1 MEINTNIQCKKFDL
15 KKLIHLIL
23 TQYYNYDN
31 ITLNVYYNN
40 KICDKFST
48 NDIKIDALLDK
59 TPIPQAYTLILRENS
74 DIKKIICHEMVHLDQ
89 YERGDLVLI
98 KDENGLKFQWKNK
111 DFDPSMPYKKR
122 PWEKEALGL
131 ETKIWKMFKKCV

>member
-1 MEINTNIQCKKFDL
+1 MEINTNIQCKNFDL

-31 ITLNVYYNN
+31 IILNVYYNN

-98 KDENGLKFQWKNK
+98 KDENGLKFQ
-111 DFDPSMPYKKR
+111 
-122 PWEKEALGL
+122 
-131 ETKIWKMFKKCV
+131 